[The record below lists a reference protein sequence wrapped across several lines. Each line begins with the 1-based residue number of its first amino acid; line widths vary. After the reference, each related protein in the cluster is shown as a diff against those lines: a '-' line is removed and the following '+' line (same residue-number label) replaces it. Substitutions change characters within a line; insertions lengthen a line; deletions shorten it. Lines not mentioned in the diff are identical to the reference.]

1 MYISSKKSLPT
12 SISFTTVEYFK
23 RGFQGHRCSKAL
35 QGFCK
40 CKCFANPLARRMV
53 RYLKEKDDGGT
64 TGGLSSAGTPHNN
77 FCVHPAVHFRQGG
90 GVEGGRGRQPQ
101 PSEKPVRGDL
111 SVGVP
116 HDRFSSARG
125 GERISPLCVPHRRIS
140 SPNSMAIQHFCFE
153 SKQEC
158 HALGS
163 SQSAAPVRK
172 NRFVSRLDRPLA
184 LKK

>member
-1 MYISSKKSLPT
+1 MY
-12 SISFTTVEYFK
+12 TTHKCKACRSGQGVFK
-23 RGFQGHRCSKAL
+23 RVSRSNSRVFQKRLQTSSLLEGFARL
-35 QGFCK
+35 CK
-40 CKCFANPLARRMV
+40 CKCFAKPRARRMV

-77 FCVHPAVHFRQGG
+77 SCVHIAVHLRQGEG

-158 HALGS
+158 HALGI
-163 SQSAAPVRK
+163 SQSAASARK
-172 NRFVSRLDRPLA
+172 NVF
-184 LKK
+184 K